1 MAKISLLG
9 IIFNQWQ
16 ALANFYL
23 FLPHYFNVKTH
34 LLHLFSPWKRLVG
47 SRKEKGFSWEDYL
60 NVISMNMVS
69 SSIGFMMRSLVL
81 LLFFL
86 TALGLLILTPIWL
99 ILGFI
104 IAPFQYLLSQ
114 LYPYEARKN
123 RLKKRFIIDHALE
136 SENTS
141 NVANWFDQAY
151 AAQQQAKNSF
161 SLANLLSIPAI
172 GRDWHYGFTPTLE
185 DFSDDLTSPLTYKTI
200 LLDREEEIAK
210 IELAFAKSQNANV
223 LLVGTEGVGKH
234 TIVDG
239 LAQRIYA
246 GKARTIL
253 TNYRLIEL
261 NMEKV
266 LSTKP
271 SYEEKVAFLEELLK
285 EASIA
290 KNIIVVITDF
300 HKYITS
306 NLVGDFSSVWAKFA
320 SLPKVRLLGITTPFY
335 FEQLIFRNDKLQSL
349 FNKVLI
355 EEPPKQKVLAIMLEK
370 ALLLEKHY
378 RLIITYEAVLQI
390 INRCQYY
397 VTHIPFPEKA
407 INLLDEV
414 CLKAKDRVTP
424 ELVDE
429 VLQEKTKL
437 PVGKLGAHLK
447 HKLLY
452 LEKLLSEKISGQDAA
467 IAEIGKAIRRSY
479 IEERRKK
486 PLVSMLFLG
495 PTGVGKTETAKQ
507 LAKIFFNSSENLLRF
522 DMSFYQNKQDL
533 EDLLGSLS
541 RQESGLLASA
551 IREKPYSV
559 LLIDEIEKA
568 HKDILNVF
576 LTLLDEGYLVDGY
589 GVRVDAKNLMVI
601 ATSNALSKQVLGWVQ
616 EGKNMAVIETLVREQ
631 VIEQGIFT
639 PEWLNRFDKL
649 LIFAPLSLKATYE
662 IGYKIA
668 RQVIQKYLE
677 QKKVQIVVTPEELKS
692 WIEGVYKPE
701 NGAREVDRV
710 IRENIANKASDLLL
724 T

>member
-1 MAKISLLG
+1 MAKISFVG

-16 ALANFYL
+16 ALANLYR

-47 SRKEKGFSWEDYL
+47 SRKEKGFSWGDYL

-81 LLFFL
+81 FLFFL

-99 ILGFI
+99 LLGFF

-114 LYPYEARKN
+114 LYPHEARKN
-123 RLKKRFIIDHALE
+123 RLKKRFIMDHALE
-136 SENTS
+136 PENTS

-151 AAQQQAKNSF
+151 EAQQQANNSF
-161 SLANLLSIPAI
+161 SLTNLLSIPAI

-239 LAQRIYA
+239 LAKRIYA

-271 SYEEKVAFLEELLK
+271 SYEEKVAFLEELLN

-349 FNKVLI
+349 FNKVLV
-355 EEPPKQKVLAIMLEK
+355 EEPSQSKVLPIILEK

-378 RLIITYEAVLQI
+378 RLIITYEAVLQV

-414 CLKAKDRVTP
+414 CLKAKDKVTP

-437 PVGKLGAHLK
+437 PVGKLGDHLK
-447 HKLLY
+447 HKLLN
-452 LEKLLSEKISGQDAA
+452 LEELLSEKISGQDAA

-486 PLVSMLFLG
+486 PLVSLLFLG

-507 LAKIFFNSSENLLRF
+507 LAKIFFNNSENLLRF

-616 EGKNMAVIETLVREQ
+616 EGKNLAVIETLVREQ
-631 VIEQGIFT
+631 VIEQEIFT

-649 LIFAPLSLKATYE
+649 LIFAPLSLKAAYE

-668 RQVIQKYLE
+668 RKVIQEYLE
-677 QKKVQIVVTPEELKS
+677 RKKVQIVVTPEELKS
-692 WIEGVYKPE
+692 WIEGAYKLE
-701 NGAREVDRV
+701 SGAREIDRV
-710 IRENIANKASDLLL
+710 IRENLANKISDFLLI
-724 T
+724 